1 VAAAASRVAACDA
14 GWTATRENIQTHGGM
29 GFTWEMDCH
38 LFYRRARLQAL
49 ALGSAREWKRRLVGA
64 LGARESLATPTDIAA

>member
-1 VAAAASRVAACDA
+1 
-14 GWTATRENIQTHGGM
+14 
-29 GFTWEMDCH
+29 MDCH